1 LIHRDVKPANLLINK
16 DGVIKVLDLG
26 LALFQD
32 QSDASLTMEY
42 NDKVLGTA
50 DYLAPEQALNSHTVD
65 NRADIYGLGC
75 TMYFLLTGHPPFP
88 DGSIASRIVKHQ
100 NVMPPDI
107 RVDRP
112 DCPGELDGICVK
124 MMQKDPKFRYP
135 DCKTVAEVLENWLKK
150 YQAEHPSISIKPTKG
165 MSIDKML
172 EDAKSKG
179 SPFSETTNNR
189 LDETSMDTLR
199 TSRAGGV
206 PLSASDSAVLRAIA
220 RSDGSSIDSQIDLMH
235 DSNSPNPPKSKSQA
249 ISKAADDSRIK
260 PSGPSPLVKAG
271 TANTGTS
278 NASTA
283 NKSNPPKTSNNPT
296 NPTTKKPSTSES
308 NSKPSSTSTADEPDS
323 SSGIWLGLLIGGL
336 LALLAIGG
344 AIAYFMSR

>member
-1 LIHRDVKPANLLINK
+1 
-16 DGVIKVLDLG
+16 
-26 LALFQD
+26 
-32 QSDASLTMEY
+32 
-42 NDKVLGTA
+42 
-50 DYLAPEQALNSHTVD
+50 
-65 NRADIYGLGC
+65 
-75 TMYFLLTGHPPFP
+75 
-88 DGSIASRIVKHQ
+88 
-100 NVMPPDI
+100 
-107 RVDRP
+107 
-112 DCPGELDGICVK
+112 

-283 NKSNPPKTSNNPT
+283 NKSNPPKTSNSPS
-296 NPTTKKPSTSES
+296 NPTTKKPSTTES